1 MPIVRA
7 AATRH
12 KRVNVASR
20 APLDSKMTMPGTCGS
35 GAETYAGALID
46 IQGVAGREDGP
57 VSASRPKRILIG
69 KVGLD
74 GHDRGA
80 KFIVRALRNAGYEVI
95 YTGIRRTP
103 EQIVRTAVDEDVDAI
118 GLSLLSGAHNE
129 LFARVAELL
138 AQEDAQSIAL
148 FAGGIIPEKDVPHLE
163 SLGFRRVF
171 TPGTPLAEILTALEE
186 ELSNRE

>member
-1 MPIVRA
+1 MN
-7 AATRH
+7 T
-12 KRVNVASR
+12 
-20 APLDSKMTMPGTCGS
+20 G
-35 GAETYAGALID
+35 
-46 IQGVAGREDGP
+46 
-57 VSASRPKRILIG
+57 RPKRILIG

-103 EQIVRTAVDEDVDAI
+103 EQVVRSAVDEDVDAL

-129 LFARVAELL
+129 LFGRVAALL
-138 AQEDAQSIAL
+138 SAENAKNIVL
-148 FAGGIIPEKDVPHLE
+148 FAGGIIPEKDFPYLK

-171 TPGTPLAEILTALEE
+171 TPGASLSAILAALEE
-186 ELSNRE
+186 ELGGVPAGGEGAGT

>member
-1 MPIVRA
+1 M
-7 AATRH
+7 
-12 KRVNVASR
+12 
-20 APLDSKMTMPGTCGS
+20 
-35 GAETYAGALID
+35 
-46 IQGVAGREDGP
+46 
-57 VSASRPKRILIG
+57 SASKPKRILIG

-103 EQIVRTAVDEDVDAI
+103 EQIVRTALDEDVDAI

-129 LFARVAELL
+129 LFARVTALL
-138 AQEDAQSIAL
+138 KDEDADNIVL
-148 FAGGIIPEKDVPHLE
+148 FAGGIIPEQDLPHLK

-171 TPGTPLAEILTALEE
+171 TPGTPLSEILSALEE
-186 ELSNRE
+186 DLAGEE

>member
-1 MPIVRA
+1 MRCSV
-7 AATRH
+7 H
-12 KRVNVASR
+12 
-20 APLDSKMTMPGTCGS
+20 
-35 GAETYAGALID
+35 
-46 IQGVAGREDGP
+46 
-57 VSASRPKRILIG
+57 ASRPKRILIG

-80 KFIVRALRNAGYEVI
+80 KYIVRALRDAGYEVI

-103 EQIVRTAVDEDVDAI
+103 EQIVRTAVDEDVDVI

-138 AQEDAQSIAL
+138 EEEDARNIVL
-148 FAGGIIPEKDVPHLE
+148 LAGGIVPDKDIPHLK

-171 TPGTPLAEILTALEE
+171 TPGTPLSEILSALEE
-186 ELSNRE
+186 ELGAASAAGGEDT

>member
-1 MPIVRA
+1 MGTN
-7 AATRH
+7 TR
-12 KRVNVASR
+12 
-20 APLDSKMTMPGTCGS
+20 
-35 GAETYAGALID
+35 
-46 IQGVAGREDGP
+46 
-57 VSASRPKRILIG
+57 KRILIG

-103 EQIVRTAVDEDVDAI
+103 EQIVRTAIDEDVDAI

-138 AQEDAQSIAL
+138 KEQGAHNIVL
-148 FAGGIIPEKDVPHLE
+148 LAGGTIPEKDIPHLE

-171 TPGTPLAEILTALEE
+171 TPGVPLSEILSALQE
-186 ELSNRE
+186 ELAAPSCENS

>member
-1 MPIVRA
+1 M
-7 AATRH
+7 
-12 KRVNVASR
+12 N
-20 APLDSKMTMPGTCGS
+20 
-35 GAETYAGALID
+35 
-46 IQGVAGREDGP
+46 
-57 VSASRPKRILIG
+57 ASRPKRILIG

-129 LFARVAELL
+129 LFARVVQLL
-138 AQEDAQSIAL
+138 KEEDAETIVL
-148 FAGGIIPEKDVPHLE
+148 FAGGVIPEKDVAQLK
-163 SLGFRRVF
+163 SLGFRHVF
-171 TPGTPLAEILTALEE
+171 TPGTPLSEILSALEA
-186 ELSNRE
+186 ELAAGSVTGSEADS

>member
-1 MPIVRA
+1 MRA
-7 AATRH
+7 ISARDAQM
-12 KRVNVASR
+12 VNR
-20 APLDSKMTMPGTCGS
+20 
-35 GAETYAGALID
+35 
-46 IQGVAGREDGP
+46 
-57 VSASRPKRILIG
+57 SRPKRILIG

-80 KFIVRALRNAGYEVI
+80 KFMVRALRNAGYEVI

-103 EQIVRTAVDEDVDAI
+103 EQIVRTAVDEDVDVI

-138 AQEDAQSIAL
+138 EQEGADNVIL
-148 FAGGIIPEKDVPHLE
+148 FAGGTIPDQDIPHLK

-171 TPGTPLAEILTALEE
+171 TPGAPLSEILSALEE
-186 ELSNRE
+186 ELANTE

>member
-1 MPIVRA
+1 MWQDRRGARPAEA
-7 AATRH
+7 AKPAKEAKIRT
-12 KRVNVASR
+12 VN
-20 APLDSKMTMPGTCGS
+20 
-35 GAETYAGALID
+35 AG
-46 IQGVAGREDGP
+46 
-57 VSASRPKRILIG
+57 RPKRVLIG

-80 KFIVRALRNAGYEVI
+80 KFIVRALRTAGYEVI
-95 YTGIRRTP
+95 YTGIRKTP

-138 AQEDAQSIAL
+138 REEDGGNIIL
-148 FAGGIIPEKDVPHLE
+148 FAGGIIPDKDITYLK

-171 TPGTPLAEILTALEE
+171 TPGSPLSEILSALEE
-186 ELSNRE
+186 DLADED